1 MTGGLP
7 TLKMGRPE
15 SRAIN
20 RRYQLMIGQTLS
32 HYRVVEKLGG
42 GGMGVVYKAED
53 TRLRRFVALK
63 FLPDDVAKDPQALS
77 RFRREAQAASAL
89 NHPNICTIYDIGEE
103 SGQAF
108 IAMEYLEGST
118 LKHLIEGRPLK
129 TSQLLDLGI
138 QIADALDAAHTG
150 GIVHRDIKPA
160 NIFVTQRG
168 QAKVLDFGLAKLT
181 PQSGQ
186 PVDASAATI
195 GASNVI
201 SADQLTSPGTAMGT
215 IGYMSPEQARG
226 EPLDARTDL
235 FSFGVVL
242 YEMSTGQQPFSGAT
256 SAVIF
261 EAILNKTPLSPAQL
275 NPGLPVQMGAILGK
289 ALEKDRDLRCQ
300 SAAELRAD
308 LKRLKRD
315 SDSSRAGA
323 SGVVAVVP
331 SEVNS
336 KEKKSG
342 SDSETAPKRG
352 RLFPIFVAC
361 GFLLTLA
368 IGLFLGKRIWESS
381 AVSAPLYHEITFR
394 RGEIRS
400 ARFAPDGQTILYSA
414 AWQGNPVET
423 FSARQGMVE
432 SRSLGLGRAELL
444 AISSKGEMALSLG
457 SHPVGTW
464 INVGTLARAPL
475 AGGAPRPVL
484 ENIEWADWSP
494 DGSNLAVVRN
504 VAGRDRLEYPVG
516 KILYETS
523 GGWISYPRVSPKGDF
538 VAFMD
543 HPNQGDDGGS
553 VAIVDL
559 SGKKTEL
566 TRQWYGT
573 QGLAW
578 LPDGKEIWFTA
589 SELGLFH
596 YITAVNLSGKQRLV
610 TRVPGSLVMFDIW
623 RDGRVLLARAD
634 RRREVMALSEGAPKE
649 RDLSWLDYSY
659 PADLSADGKTLLFDE
674 EGIGGGVQYG
684 DVQDLT
690 YAVYIRA
697 TDGTPAIRLGEGGA
711 TALSPDQKWV
721 ITATPTS
728 PEQLRLLPT
737 GAGDTQSLTNDSI
750 NHQWVR
756 WFPDGKRFVFGGN
769 EPSHGVRLYAQDTSG
784 GKPQA
789 ISPEGVDAQAFAV
802 SPDGLSV
809 VGIGPDQK
817 GYIFSPSGADPKLV
831 NGMEPGDIPINW
843 SQDSHSIYLYRS
855 GEVPAKVYRL
865 DLATGK
871 RVVWKEIAPLDPTG
885 VSTIGPILIT
895 PDGKTYVYG
904 FHRTLGDL
912 YLVEGLK

>member
-1 MTGGLP
+1 
-7 TLKMGRPE
+7 
-15 SRAIN
+15 
-20 RRYQLMIGQTLS
+20 
-32 HYRVVEKLGG
+32 
-42 GGMGVVYKAED
+42 
-53 TRLRRFVALK
+53 
-63 FLPDDVAKDPQALS
+63 
-77 RFRREAQAASAL
+77 
-89 NHPNICTIYDIGEE
+89 
-103 SGQAF
+103 
-108 IAMEYLEGST
+108 
-118 LKHLIEGRPLK
+118 
-129 TSQLLDLGI
+129 
-138 QIADALDAAHTG
+138 
-150 GIVHRDIKPA
+150 
-160 NIFVTQRG
+160 
-168 QAKVLDFGLAKLT
+168 
-181 PQSGQ
+181 
-186 PVDASAATI
+186 
-195 GASNVI
+195 
-201 SADQLTSPGTAMGT
+201 MGT

-226 EPLDARTDL
+226 EILDHRSDL

-242 YEMSTGQQPFSGAT
+242 YEMATGKQPFSGAT

-261 EAILNKTPLSPAQL
+261 EAILNKIPVPPVQL
-275 NPGLPVQMGAILGK
+275 NPGLPPQIEIILNK
-289 ALEKDRDLRCQ
+289 ALEKDRELRCQ

-315 SDSSRAGA
+315 TDSSRAGVGPA
-323 SGVVAVVP
+323 AAARDAKEAVTNF
-331 SEVNS
+331 SQGTRS
-336 KEKKSG
+336 RTG
-342 SDSETAPKRG
+342 G
-352 RLFPIFVAC
+352 RLLPVLICCGLLVA
-361 GFLLTLA
+361 A
-368 IGLFLGKRIWESS
+368 AAGLVVGKRLWGSS

-444 AISSKGEMALSLG
+444 AISSTGEMALSLG

-484 ENIEWADWSP
+484 EDVEWADWSP
-494 DGSNLAVVRN
+494 DGSSLAVVRS
-504 VAGRDRLEYPVG
+504 VGGRDRLEFPIG
-516 KILYETS
+516 KVLYESS

-553 VAIVDL
+553 VAVVDV
-559 SGKKTEL
+559 SGHKREL
-566 TRQWYGT
+566 TREWYGT

-578 LPDGKEIWFTA
+578 SPDGQEVWFTA

-610 TRVPGSLVMFDIW
+610 TRVPGSLVVFDIW

-634 RRREVMALSEGAPKE
+634 RRREVMALFAGQTKE

-684 DVQDLT
+684 NAQELT
-690 YAVYIRA
+690 YAVYIRN

-711 TALSPDQKWV
+711 TALSPDQKWAIV
-721 ITATPTS
+721 QTPSS

-737 GAGDTQSLTNDSI
+737 GAGETQSLTNDSI
-750 NHQWVR
+750 NHQWAR
-756 WFPDGKRFVFGGN
+756 WFPDGKRFVFSGN
-769 EPSHGVRLYAQDTSG
+769 ESGRGVRLYAQDIVG
-784 GKPQA
+784 GKPKA
-789 ISPEGVDAQAFAV
+789 ISPEGVDAQAFAI
-802 SPDGLSV
+802 SPDGQMV

-817 GYIFSPSGADPKLV
+817 GYLFSLAGGDPRIV
-831 NGMEPGDIPINW
+831 TGIEPGDIPINW
-843 SQDSHSIYLYRS
+843 AQDARSIFLYRT

-865 DLATGK
+865 ELATGK
-871 RVVWKEIAPLDPTG
+871 KTVWKQIAPLDPTG
-885 VSTIGPILIT
+885 VSTIGPIMMT

>member
-1 MTGGLP
+1 
-7 TLKMGRPE
+7 
-15 SRAIN
+15 
-20 RRYQLMIGQTLS
+20 MIGQTIS
-32 HYRVVEKLGG
+32 HYRIVEKLGG

-53 TRLRRFVALK
+53 TRLHRFVALK
-63 FLPDDVAKDPQALS
+63 FLPDDVARDPQALS
-77 RFRREAQAASAL
+77 RFQREAQAASAL
-89 NHPNICTIYDIGEE
+89 NHPNICTIYDIGQEN
-103 SGQAF
+103 GLAF
-108 IAMEYLEGST
+108 IAMEYLDGTT
-118 LKHLIEGRPLK
+118 LKHMVEGRPLK
-129 TSQLLDLGI
+129 TAQLLELGI
-138 QIADALDAAHTG
+138 QISDALDAAHSG

-168 QAKVLDFGLAKLT
+168 QAKILDFGLAKLT
-181 PQSGQ
+181 PQGSHA
-186 PVDASAATI
+186 VDGSAATV
-195 GASNVI
+195 GTPTAVSP
-201 SADQLTSPGTAMGT
+201 DQLTTPGTAMGT

-226 EPLDARTDL
+226 EALDQRTDL

-242 YEMSTGQQPFSGAT
+242 YEMATGKQPFSGAT
-256 SAVIF
+256 SAIIF
-261 EAILNKTPLSPAQL
+261 EAILNKIPPPPIQL
-275 NPGLPVQMGAILGK
+275 NPGLPPQIEIILNK
-289 ALEKDRDLRCQ
+289 ALEKDRELRCQ
-300 SAAELRAD
+300 SAAEIRAD

-315 SDSSRAGA
+315 TDSSRAGA
-323 SGVVAVVP
+323 SGAAAVVETSGAKQAP
-331 SEVNS
+331 VTAPES
-336 KEKKSG
+336 KRKSG
-342 SDSETAPKRG
+342 
-352 RLFPIFVAC
+352 RLLPVLISCV
-361 GFLLTLA
+361 FLIALA
-368 IGLFLGKRIWESS
+368 IGLVLGKHLWGSS
-381 AVSAPLYHEITFR
+381 AASAPLYHEITFR

-444 AISSKGEMALSLG
+444 AISSTGEMALSLG

-484 ENIEWADWSP
+484 EDVEWADWAS
-494 DGSNLAVVRN
+494 DGNSLAVVRN
-504 VAGRDRLEYPVG
+504 VGGRDRLEFPIG
-516 KILYETS
+516 KVLYETS
-523 GGWISYPRVSPKGDF
+523 GGWISYPRVSPKGDL

-553 VAIVDL
+553 IAVVDV
-559 SGKKTEL
+559 SGHKTEL
-566 TRQWYGT
+566 TREWYGT

-578 LPDGKEIWFTA
+578 SPDGREVWFTA

-596 YITAVNLSGKQRLV
+596 YITAVTLSGKQRLV

-634 RRREVMALSEGAPKE
+634 RRREVMALSDGATKE

-690 YAVYIRA
+690 YAVYIRS

-711 TALSPDQKWV
+711 AALSPDQKWV
-721 ITATPTS
+721 IIATPSS
-728 PEQLRLLPT
+728 PQQLRLLPT
-737 GAGDTQSLTNDSI
+737 GAGETQSLTNDSI
-750 NHQWVR
+750 NHQWAR
-756 WFPDGKRFVFGGN
+756 WFPDGKRFVFSGN
-769 EPSHGVRLYAQDTSG
+769 ESGKGVRLYTQDVSG
-784 GKPQA
+784 GKPKP
-789 ISPEGVDAQAFAV
+789 ISPEGVDAQAFAI
-802 SPDGLSV
+802 SPDGQSV

-817 GYIFSPSGADPKLV
+817 GYFYPASGGDPRIV

-843 SQDSHSIYLYRS
+843 SQDARSIYLYRT

-865 DLATGK
+865 ELATGK
-871 RVVWKEIAPLDPTG
+871 KTVWKQIAPLDPTG
-885 VSTIGPILIT
+885 VSTIGPILMT

>member
-1 MTGGLP
+1 V
-7 TLKMGRPE
+7 
-15 SRAIN
+15 
-20 RRYQLMIGQTLS
+20 IGQTIS
-32 HYRVVEKLGG
+32 HYRIVEKLGG

-53 TRLRRFVALK
+53 TRLHRFVALK
-63 FLPDDVAKDPQALS
+63 FLPDDVARDPQALS
-77 RFRREAQAASAL
+77 RFQREAQAASAL
-89 NHPNICTIYDIGEE
+89 NHPNICTIYDIGQEN
-103 SGQAF
+103 GVAF
-108 IAMEYLEGST
+108 IAMEYLDGTT
-118 LKHLIEGRPLK
+118 LKHMVEGHPLK
-129 TSQLLDLGI
+129 TAQLLELGI
-138 QIADALDAAHTG
+138 QISDALEAAHSG

-168 QAKVLDFGLAKLT
+168 QAKVLDFGLAKLAAHGSLT
-181 PQSGQ
+181 LDG
-186 PVDASAATI
+186 SAATI
-195 GASNVI
+195 GSPTAVSP
-201 SADQLTSPGTAMGT
+201 DQLTTPGTAMGT

-226 EPLDARTDL
+226 ETLDHRTDL

-242 YEMSTGQQPFSGAT
+242 YEMATGKQPFSGAT
-256 SAVIF
+256 SAIIF
-261 EAILNKTPLSPAQL
+261 EAILNKVPPPPAQL
-275 NPGLPVQMGAILGK
+275 NPGLPPQIETILNK
-289 ALEKDRDLRCQ
+289 ALEKDRELRCQ
-300 SAAELRAD
+300 SAAEIRAD

-315 SDSSRAGA
+315 TYSSRAGA
-323 SGVVAVVP
+323 SGVTPLAAA
-331 SEVNS
+331 SS
-336 KEKKSG
+336 TKEAPPVIAPEDKETKRKG
-342 SDSETAPKRG
+342 S
-352 RLFPIFVAC
+352 RLLPVLISC
-361 GFLLTLA
+361 GFLIALA
-368 IGLFLGKRIWESS
+368 IGLVLGKHLWGS
-381 AVSAPLYHEITFR
+381 AAASAPLYHEITFR

-444 AISSKGEMALSLG
+444 AISSTGEMALSLG

-475 AGGAPRPVL
+475 AGGAPRPIL
-484 ENIEWADWSP
+484 EGVEWADWAP
-494 DGSNLAVVRN
+494 DGNSLAVVRN
-504 VAGRDRLEYPVG
+504 VGGRDRLEFPIG
-516 KILYETS
+516 KVLYQTS
-523 GGWISYPRVSPKGDF
+523 GGWISYPRVSPKGDL

-559 SGKKTEL
+559 SGRKTEL
-566 TRQWYGT
+566 TREWYGT

-578 LPDGKEIWFTA
+578 SPDGREVWFTA

-596 YITAVNLSGKQRLV
+596 YITAVDLSGKQRLV
-610 TRVPGSLVMFDIW
+610 TRVPGSLVVFDIW

-634 RRREVMALSEGAPKE
+634 RRREVMALYAGQTKE

-684 DVQDLT
+684 NAQELT
-690 YAVYIRA
+690 YAVYIRN

-711 TALSPDQKWV
+711 TALSPDQKWAIV
-721 ITATPTS
+721 QTPSS

-737 GAGDTQSLTNDSI
+737 GAGETQSLTNDSI
-750 NHQWVR
+750 NHQWAR
-756 WFPDGKRFVFGGN
+756 WFPDGKRFVFSGN
-769 EPSHGVRLYAQDTSG
+769 EPGKGVRLYTQEISG
-784 GKPQA
+784 GKPKA
-789 ISPEGVDAQAFAV
+789 ITPEGVDAVAFAI
-802 SPDGLSV
+802 SPDGQLV

-817 GYIFSPSGADPKLV
+817 GYLFSSAGGDPRIV
-831 NGMEPGDIPINW
+831 AGMEPGDIPINW
-843 SQDSHSIYLYRS
+843 SEDAHSIFLYRT

-865 DLATGK
+865 ELAAGK
-871 RVVWKEIAPLDPTG
+871 KTVWKEIAPLDPTG
-885 VSTIGPILIT
+885 VSTIGPILMT

>member
-1 MTGGLP
+1 
-7 TLKMGRPE
+7 
-15 SRAIN
+15 
-20 RRYQLMIGQTLS
+20 
-32 HYRVVEKLGG
+32 
-42 GGMGVVYKAED
+42 MGVVYKAED
-53 TRLRRFVALK
+53 TRLHRFVALK

-77 RFRREAQAASAL
+77 RFQREAQAASAL
-89 NHPNICTIYDIGEE
+89 NHPNICTIYDIGTE

-108 IAMEYLEGST
+108 IAMEYLEGTT

-129 TSQLLDLGI
+129 TGQLLDLSI
-138 QIADALDAAHTG
+138 QISDALESAHSG

-168 QAKVLDFGLAKLT
+168 QAKILDFGLAKLT
-181 PQSGQ
+181 PQANHV
-186 PVDASAATI
+186 VDGSAATV
-195 GASNVI
+195 GSPTAVSP
-201 SADQLTSPGTAMGT
+201 DQLTTPGTAMGT

-242 YEMSTGQQPFSGAT
+242 YEMATGHQPFSGAT

-261 EAILNKTPLSPAQL
+261 EAILNKTPAPPVQL
-275 NPGLPVQMGAILGK
+275 NPGLPAQIEIILSK
-289 ALEKDRDLRCQ
+289 ALEKDRDMRCQ
-300 SAAELRAD
+300 SAAEIRAD

-315 SDSSRAGA
+315 TDSSRSAV
-323 SGVVAVVP
+323 SGVVPLAPAPDARETRASAQPSAGKRNRLLPVFVSCGILLGLAV
-331 SEVNS
+331 
-336 KEKKSG
+336 
-342 SDSETAPKRG
+342 
-352 RLFPIFVAC
+352 
-361 GFLLTLA
+361 GFLA
-368 IGLFLGKRIWESS
+368 GRRVWEST
-381 AVSAPLYHEITFR
+381 AIAAPLYHEITFR

-444 AISSKGEMALSLG
+444 AISSTGEMALSLG

-464 INVGTLARAPL
+464 INLGTLARAPL

-484 ENIEWADWSP
+484 EDVEWADWAP
-494 DGSNLAVVRN
+494 DGNSLAVVRN
-504 VAGRDRLEYPVG
+504 VAGRDRLEYPIG
-516 KILYETS
+516 KVLYETS
-523 GGWISYPRVSPKGDF
+523 GGWISYPRVSPKGDRI
-538 VAFMD
+538 AFMD

-553 VAIVDL
+553 IAVVDV

-566 TRQWYGT
+566 TREWYGT

-578 LPDGKEIWFTA
+578 SPDGNEVWFTA

-596 YITAVNLSGKQRLV
+596 YITAVTLSGKQRLV
-610 TRVPGSLVMFDIW
+610 TRVPGSLVIFDIW

-634 RRREVMALSEGAPKE
+634 RRREVMSMSDGAAKE

-674 EGIGGGVQYG
+674 EGIGGGVRYG

-690 YAVYIRA
+690 YAVYVRNL
-697 TDGTPAIRLGEGGA
+697 DGTPAIRLGEGSA

-721 ITATPTS
+721 IIASPTS
-728 PEQLRLLPT
+728 PQQLRLLPT
-737 GAGDTQSLTNDSI
+737 GAGETQSLTSDSI

-756 WFPDGKRFVFGGN
+756 WFPDGKRFVFAGN
-769 EPSHGVRLYAQDTSG
+769 EPGRGVRLYTQDISG
-784 GKPQA
+784 GKPA
-789 ISPEGVDAQAFAV
+789 PISPEGIDAQSFAV
-802 SPDGLSV
+802 SPDGQSV

-817 GYIFSPSGADPKLV
+817 GYLFSASGGEPRIV
-831 NGMEPGDIPINW
+831 NGMEPGDTPINW
-843 SQDSHSIYLYRS
+843 SQDGRSIYLYQT

-865 DLATGK
+865 ELATGK
-871 RVVWKEIAPLDPTG
+871 KTVWKQIAPLDPTG

-895 PDGKTYVYG
+895 PDGKSYVYG
-904 FHRTLGDL
+904 FHRTVGDL

>member
-1 MTGGLP
+1 
-7 TLKMGRPE
+7 
-15 SRAIN
+15 
-20 RRYQLMIGQTLS
+20 MIGQTIS
-32 HYRVVEKLGG
+32 HYKVVQKVGG

-53 TRLRRFVALK
+53 TRLHRFVALK
-63 FLPDDVAKDPQALS
+63 FLPDEVAKDPQALS
-77 RFRREAQAASAL
+77 RFQREAQAASAL
-89 NHPNICTIYDIGEE
+89 NHPNICTIYDIGQEN
-103 SGQAF
+103 GMAF
-108 IAMEYLEGST
+108 IAMEYLDGST
-118 LKHLIEGRPLK
+118 LKHMVEGRPLK
-129 TSQLLDLGI
+129 IAQLLELGI
-138 QIADALDAAHTG
+138 QISDALDAAHSG

-160 NIFVTQRG
+160 NIFVSQRG
-168 QAKVLDFGLAKLT
+168 QAKILDFGLAKLT
-181 PQSGQ
+181 PQSGNV
-186 PVDASAATI
+186 VDASVPTV
-195 GASNVI
+195 GAPTAV
-201 SADQLTSPGTAMGT
+201 SADQLTTPGTAMGT

-226 EPLDARTDL
+226 ETLDHRTDL

-242 YEMSTGQQPFSGAT
+242 YEMATGRQPFSGAT
-256 SAVIF
+256 SAIIF
-261 EAILNKTPLSPAQL
+261 EAILNKVPAPPIQL
-275 NPGLPVQMGAILGK
+275 NPGLPVQMEVVLNK
-289 ALEKDRDLRCQ
+289 ALEKDRELRCQ
-300 SAAELRAD
+300 SAAEIRAD

-315 SDSSRAGA
+315 TDSSRAGVKA
-323 SGVVAVVP
+323 VAPAALTSGAVEVP
-331 SEVNS
+331 SETRRRSPLLPV
-336 KEKKSG
+336 
-342 SDSETAPKRG
+342 
-352 RLFPIFVAC
+352 LFC
-361 GFLLTLA
+361 LGFLVALA
-368 IGLFLGKRIWESS
+368 AGLIAGKRLWGS
-381 AVSAPLYHEITFR
+381 AGASAPLYHEITFR

-444 AISSKGEMALSLG
+444 AISSRGEMALSLG

-475 AGGAPRPVL
+475 AGGAPRPIV
-484 ENIEWADWSP
+484 EDVEWADWSP
-494 DGSNLAVVRN
+494 DGNSLAVVRN
-504 VAGRDRLEYPVG
+504 VGGRDRLEYPIG
-516 KILYETS
+516 KVLCETS

-543 HPNQGDDGGS
+543 HPNQGDDGGL
-553 VAIVDL
+553 VAVVDV
-559 SGKKTEL
+559 SGNKKEL
-566 TRQWYGT
+566 TREWYGT

-578 LPDGKEIWFTA
+578 SPDGNEVWFTA
-589 SELGLFH
+589 SELGVDH
-596 YITAVNLSGKQRLV
+596 YLSAVSLSGKHRLV
-610 TRVPGSLVMFDIW
+610 TRVPGSLVIFDIW

-634 RRREVMALSEGAPKE
+634 RRREVMGLDPGATKE

-690 YAVYIRA
+690 YAVYMRA

-721 ITATPTS
+721 IIATPTS

-769 EPSHGVRLYAQDTSG
+769 ETGRGVRLYTQDISG

-802 SPDGLSV
+802 SPDGQSV
-809 VGIGPDQK
+809 VGVGPDQK
-817 GYIFSPSGADPKLV
+817 GYIFSPTGVDPRPV
-831 NGMEPGDIPINW
+831 NGMQPGDIPINW
-843 SQDSHSIYLYRS
+843 SQDSRSIYLYRS

-865 DLATGK
+865 ELATGK
-871 RVVWKEIAPLDPTG
+871 RVVWKEIA
-885 VSTIGPILIT
+885 PILIT

>member
-1 MTGGLP
+1 
-7 TLKMGRPE
+7 
-15 SRAIN
+15 
-20 RRYQLMIGQTLS
+20 MIGQTIS

-77 RFRREAQAASAL
+77 RFQREAQAASAL
-89 NHPNICTIYDIGEE
+89 NHPNICTIYDIGQEN
-103 SGQAF
+103 GQAF

-118 LKHLIEGRPLK
+118 LKHMIEGRPLK
-129 TSQLLDLGI
+129 TVQLLELGT
-138 QIADALDAAHTG
+138 QISDALDAAHSG

-181 PQSGQ
+181 PQGRQ
-186 PVDASAATI
+186 LVDGSVATVG
-195 GASNVI
+195 GATAI

-226 EPLDARTDL
+226 ETLDQRSDL

-242 YEMSTGQQPFSGAT
+242 YEMATGKQPFSGAT

-261 EAILNKTPLSPAQL
+261 EAILNKIPVPPIQL
-275 NPGLPVQMGAILGK
+275 NPGLTPQIEIILNK
-289 ALEKDRDLRCQ
+289 ALEKDRELRCQ

-315 SDSSRAGA
+315 TDSSRARV
-323 SGVVAVVP
+323 SGVAPAAATSGAKEAATIVP
-331 SEVNS
+331 ESTS
-336 KEKKSG
+336 RRTG
-342 SDSETAPKRG
+342 G
-352 RLFPIFVAC
+352 RLLPVLISC
-361 GFLLTLA
+361 GFLVAVA
-368 IGLFLGKRIWESS
+368 IGLVVGKRLWGSS
-381 AVSAPLYHEITFR
+381 AASAPLYHEITFR

-444 AISSKGEMALSLG
+444 AISSTGEMALSLG

-484 ENIEWADWSP
+484 EDVEWADWSP
-494 DGSNLAVVRN
+494 DGGSLAVVRS
-504 VAGRDRLEYPVG
+504 VGGRDRLEFPIG
-516 KILYETS
+516 KVLYESS

-553 VAIVDL
+553 VAVVDV
-559 SGKKTEL
+559 SGHKREL
-566 TRQWYGT
+566 TREWYGT

-578 LPDGKEIWFTA
+578 SPDGQEVWFTA

-610 TRVPGSLVMFDIW
+610 TRVPGSLVVFDIW

-634 RRREVMALSEGAPKE
+634 RRREVMALYAGQTKE

-684 DVQDLT
+684 NAQELT
-690 YAVYIRA
+690 YAVYIRN

-711 TALSPDQKWV
+711 TALSPDQKWAIV
-721 ITATPTS
+721 QTPSS

-737 GAGDTQSLTNDSI
+737 GAGETQSLTNDSI
-750 NHQWVR
+750 NHQWAR
-756 WFPDGKRFVFGGN
+756 WFPDGKRFVFSGN
-769 EPSHGVRLYAQDTSG
+769 ETGRGVRLFTQDVAG
-784 GKPQA
+784 GKPKA
-789 ISPEGVDAQAFAV
+789 ISPEGVDAQAFAI
-802 SPDGLSV
+802 SPDGQMV

-817 GYIFSPSGADPKLV
+817 GYLFSSAGGDSRIVK
-831 NGMEPGDIPINW
+831 GMEPGDIPINW
-843 SQDSHSIYLYRS
+843 AQDARSIFLYRT

-865 DLATGK
+865 ELATGK
-871 RVVWKEIAPLDPTG
+871 KTVWKQIAPLDPTG
-885 VSTIGPILIT
+885 VSTIGPIMMT